1 MSIERV
7 GTADNREEWL
17 EQRKGYLTASAVY
30 GWRGKEHALKK
41 NAWYFEDNNR
51 QVICAEKFEGFEK
64 VFPLKSQVS
73 MAHGSFDEEN
83 ILRKFEDGI
92 GFKCEGDNSMF
103 VNDRW
108 PRIAAT
114 VDGYVHPSQY
124 MHPVHDVGE
133 TNYCQD
139 PEVFPALHL
148 DLMSRETGILEIKK
162 SISVAWSRGEVPE
175 YYVAQVQTQ
184 LHVTGLDYAVICAEC
199 IYTDPKE
206 KWRKFWDLRPTLIE
220 RDPHW
225 ANVLDKCNAEFEIA
239 IDEFG

>member
-30 GWRGKEHALKK
+30 GWRGPDFALKK
-41 NAWYFEDNNR
+41 NAWYFGDNNR
-51 QVICAEKFEGFEK
+51 EAILAEKLEGVEK
-64 VFPLKSQVS
+64 EFPARARVA

-83 ILRKFEDGI
+83 IIRKFEEGI
-92 GFKCEGDNSMF
+92 GFRCEGDNSMF

-108 PRIAAT
+108 PHIAAT
-114 VDGYVHPSQY
+114 VDGYIHPFD
-124 MHPVHDVGE
+124 PVHDHQGPGV
-133 TNYCQD
+133 NFCQD

-148 DLMSRETGILEIKK
+148 DLLKRETGILEIKK
-162 SISVAWSRGEVPE
+162 SISVAWSRSEVPE
-175 YYVAQVQTQ
+175 YYLAQVQTQ
-184 LHVTGLDYAVICAEC
+184 LHVTGLAYAVICAEC
-199 IYTDPKE
+199 VATDPKE

-220 RDPHW
+220 RDPKW

-239 IDEFG
+239 CGF